1 MESQNSTMQDTL
13 LVKENY
19 SDKSFVVYGPT
30 KKYKDD
36 FGNLG
41 GRFNKNLTI
50 GGETVMGWVFSKK
63 AQEKVMEFVSRVNSG
78 EVISSTSTTS
88 SEIPIEGSAS
98 SGLPTVSVPNS
109 NNGSFQYVKFKIYKP
124 SVGQKVNLKAD
135 GKTTE
140 GKVIRVESHNDIVDT
155 VYVDFNGATSLAMIC
170 GQEWKIFGYGV
181 RHSIFFSN

>member
-1 MESQNSTMQDTL
+1 METSNQSL

-36 FGNLG
+36 FANLCG
-41 GRFNKNLTI
+41 KFNKSLKI
-50 GGETVMGWVFSKK
+50 DGETVMGWVFSKK
-63 AQEKVMEFVSRVNSG
+63 SQEKVMEFVARANAG
-78 EVISSTSTTS
+78 EVVPSSVPITDSNSTS
-88 SEIPIEGSAS
+88 
-98 SGLPTVSVPNS
+98 LPTVSVPNS

-124 SVGQKVNLKAD
+124 SVGQKVVLKAD

-140 GKVIRVESHNDIVDT
+140 GKVLRVESHNDIVDT

-170 GQEWKIFGYGV
+170 GQDWRVFGYNV
-181 RHSIFFSN
+181 RHNLFFSN

>member
-1 MESQNSTMQDTL
+1 METQTSNTQNADTL

-19 SDKSFVVYGPT
+19 TDKSFVVYGPT

-41 GRFNKNLTI
+41 GRFNKSLKI
-50 GGETVMGWVFSKK
+50 DGETVMGWVFSKK

-78 EVISSTSTTS
+78 EVVSNSA
-88 SEIPIEGSAS
+88 EIPIEGSTS

-170 GQEWKIFGYGV
+170 GQEWRIFGYGIK
-181 RHSIFFSN
+181 HHIFFSN

>member
-1 MESQNSTMQDTL
+1 METQILNTQNTL

-30 KKYKDD
+30 KPYKDD
-36 FGNLG
+36 FGNFG
-41 GRFNKNLTI
+41 GRFNKSLKVD
-50 GGETVMGWVFSKK
+50 GETIMGWVFSKK
-63 AQEKVMEFVSRVNSG
+63 VQEKVMEFVARVNSG
-78 EVISSTSTTS
+78 QHVSTPNTLPTEGSISS
-88 SEIPIEGSAS
+88 
-98 SGLPTVSVPNS
+98 LPTVTVPNS

-140 GKVIRVESHNDIVDT
+140 GKVLRVESHNDVVDT

-170 GQEWKIFGYGV
+170 NQSFQIFGYNV
-181 RHSIFFSN
+181 KHQLFFSN